1 MAYFFCFTQSET
13 YLFLLRY
20 SDQLQTFLQ
29 YALLQTSVMQLSG
42 SFRCGWL
49 VVNIPFH
56 RLVNTHVSQLQ
67 WHTQFSYPGIYS
79 YVYDIFTCWWQ
90 DIFTHLCATPVCAA
104 AALGFGIFHFI
115 WPTAVEM
122 LQLSLGPFRM
132 DQLSVNLHTAL
143 TWAHTHSLILEQSL
157 FDLHNHIW
165 GRHSER
171 SLSQFTVYWMVWIRM
186 W

>member
-56 RLVNTHVSQLQ
+56 RLINTHVSQLQ

-79 YVYDIFTCWWQ
+79 YIYDIFTCWWQ

-143 TWAHTHSLILEQSL
+143 TWAHTHSLILE
-157 FDLHNHIW
+157 
-165 GRHSER
+165 
-171 SLSQFTVYWMVWIRM
+171 
-186 W
+186 